1 MDQMTKKRWD
11 DAIERLGNCPKDKRD
26 HFAALIMQLADCYG
40 EGGTSKAIVL
50 IEHGDVMAMFSAGA
64 DEMAAAEMVSRAN
77 EVFMTN
83 AVADAPP
90 KELFN

>member
-1 MDQMTKKRWD
+1 MDKVTTERWNN
-11 DAIERLGNCPKDKRD
+11 AIERLGNCPKEKRD
-26 HFAALIMQLADCYG
+26 HFATLIMQLADCYG

-64 DEMAAAEMVSRAN
+64 DEMAAADMVSRAN
-77 EVFMTN
+77 DVFMAN
-83 AVADAPP
+83 AMADAPA